1 MLIYLEKMPDLS
13 LTDLEK
19 RADYVAHRL
28 SLVANPKRL
37 LILCELVKG
46 EMSVSALQ
54 ARVGLGQS
62 ALSQHLAR
70 LRDGEMVS
78 TRREA
83 QTIYYSISDPELRV
97 LMAALYQA
105 FCQEP

>member
-1 MLIYLEKMPDLS
+1 
-13 LTDLEK
+13 
-19 RADYVAHRL
+19 RL

-46 EMSVSALQ
+46 EMSVGALQ
-54 ARVGLGQS
+54 ARIGLSQS

-70 LRDGEMVS
+70 LRDAGMVA

-83 QTIYYSISDPELRV
+83 QTVHYRIADPDLEV
-97 LMAALYQA
+97 LMAALYAA
-105 FCQEP
+105 FCQEK